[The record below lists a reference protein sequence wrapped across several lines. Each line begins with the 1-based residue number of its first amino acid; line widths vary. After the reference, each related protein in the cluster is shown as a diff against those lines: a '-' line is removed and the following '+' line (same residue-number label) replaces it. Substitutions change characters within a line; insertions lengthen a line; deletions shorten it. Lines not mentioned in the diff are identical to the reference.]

1 VDKGKVYMIHR
12 EFPLNQHPYALEAAC
27 YACAAHRVGKWEQVC
42 DVLFRKQ
49 ESWAASGKVDETVCS
64 VLMPD
69 EAKRVRALAKDPSII
84 AEVRGGYPSRQCGPC
99 GWYAVRDPDAP
110 AQAVPDSR

>member
-1 VDKGKVYMIHR
+1 MIHR

-49 ESWAASGKVDETVCS
+49 ESWAASGNVDETVCS
-64 VLMPD
+64 V
-69 EAKRVRALAKDPSII
+69 
-84 AEVRGGYPSRQCGPC
+84 
-99 GWYAVRDPDAP
+99 
-110 AQAVPDSR
+110 